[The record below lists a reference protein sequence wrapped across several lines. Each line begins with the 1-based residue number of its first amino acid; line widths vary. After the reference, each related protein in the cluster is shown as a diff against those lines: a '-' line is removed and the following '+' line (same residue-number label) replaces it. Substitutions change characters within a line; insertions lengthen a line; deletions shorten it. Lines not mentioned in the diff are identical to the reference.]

1 MLGVNYRRIRQW
13 GRVSLIKTV
22 ITFFLGIILSI
33 VAGNIKNIPFSLV
46 YAQSLRPEMVAEQ
59 VYQLIPEL
67 PQENQYLS
75 LETKEVAT
83 KNTLVS
89 RFIRYHQYVKNRP
102 VKFRLDWKFTIAD
115 YLKANEQISYDRYP
129 GAKTL
134 TTHPLESDRAVIDNL
149 SRSQRNQLI
158 DTLVSIYNP
167 DTSST
172 PNTTT
177 EPTKPSPNNSN
188 TAPRLPK
195 PGDADLLRLKSTK
208 IHNS

>member
-1 MLGVNYRRIRQW
+1 MLGVNYRGIGQL
-13 GRVSLIKTV
+13 GRFSLIKTV
-22 ITFFLGIILSI
+22 IIFFIGIILSI
-33 VAGNIKNIPFSLV
+33 VARDIKNTLFSPV

-67 PQENQYLS
+67 AQENQYLS
-75 LETKEVAT
+75 QETQEVAT

-89 RFIRYHQYVKNRP
+89 RFIRYHQYVKSRP
-102 VKFRLDWKFTIAD
+102 VKFRLDWQLTIAD
-115 YLKANEQISYDRYP
+115 YLKANEQISYARYP
-129 GAKTL
+129 GSKTL

-177 EPTKPSPNNSN
+177 EPTKPSSNNSN
-188 TAPRLPK
+188 TAPRLPQ
-195 PGDADLLRLKSTK
+195 PGDADLLR
-208 IHNS
+208 